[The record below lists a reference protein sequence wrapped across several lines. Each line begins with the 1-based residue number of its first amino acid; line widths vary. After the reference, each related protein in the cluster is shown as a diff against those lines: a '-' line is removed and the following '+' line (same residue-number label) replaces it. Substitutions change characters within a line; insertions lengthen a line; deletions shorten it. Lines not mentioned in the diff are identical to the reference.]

1 VDDVIQ
7 ELIHVVALGG
17 TYALLALGLAMVWS
31 VLGLINFAHGEIM
44 TCAGYAV
51 YYSLV
56 AGLPFGLAAVLGL
69 ATGALV
75 ALAMERIAFRP
86 LRGAS
91 VTSLMLASF
100 ALGAIL
106 QVLFQNLISGRG
118 LPIPIPDGLS
128 GTIDLGSVEVGVIQL
143 IAIVTTIVSLGLLS
157 LFLSRTMT
165 GISMRAAS
173 ENFPVTQLMGIRANK
188 VIASAF
194 AISGLLAGIAAVL
207 WVAERGSVDPLMGL
221 VPVVTAFVAIVLGG
235 LNSLTGAVVGGFL
248 LGAIEVGLESHLPD
262 EALPYRGALTLLI
275 VIAVLLARPNG
286 LMGGE
291 AGVKV

>member
-7 ELIHVVALGG
+7 ELIHAVALGG

-56 AGLPFGLAAVLGL
+56 AGLPFGLAAVLGV

-75 ALAMERIAFRP
+75 ALLMERIAFRP

-118 LPIPIPDGLS
+118 LPIPIPEGLS

-143 IAIVTTIVSLGLLS
+143 ISIVTTIVSLGLLS
-157 LFLSRTMT
+157 LFLSRTTT
-165 GISMRAAS
+165 GISMRAAA
-173 ENFPVTQLMGIRANK
+173 ENFPVTRLMGIRANT

-194 AISGLLAGIAAVL
+194 ALSGLLAGIAAVL

-221 VPVVTAFVAIVLGG
+221 VPVVTAFVAIVFGG
-235 LNSLTGAVVGGFL
+235 LNSLSGAVVGGFL

-275 VIAVLLARPNG
+275 VILVLLARPSG